1 MQGVPVLR
9 CIAWPLVLLLIC
21 VATVAGNNVRGILA
35 LSVGDGVITGGA
47 LSDSQ
52 SATLA
57 LAVGDTVPESSNVL
71 ILAQRARDPVHD
83 VGFEVTLPASAT
95 QCPKLQQ
102 NPEDKLSFH
111 PPPAAP
117 LLANHPHLVQVGL
130 GDAVDAPSVARAL
143 RGKVEDGSLNVA
155 LSERGLALQCA
166 WRSR

>member
-83 VGFEVTLPASAT
+83 VGFEVPLPASAT
-95 QCPKLQQ
+95 PTKLQQ
-102 NPEDKLSFH
+102 NPEDKLSCH
-111 PPPAAP
+111 PPLCSTSPCQPPA
-117 LLANHPHLVQVGL
+117 
-130 GDAVDAPSVARAL
+130 SRAGGSGQ
-143 RGKVEDGSLNVA
+143 RG
-155 LSERGLALQCA
+155 
-166 WRSR
+166 